1 MDIKSFKEK
10 GVPGPANY
18 FTGTV
23 HVNTLITPE
32 EDINAIMA
40 IVSFDAKARTNW
52 HTHTTGQILAVVEGK
67 GYYQEEGQP
76 KVVINEGDVVK
87 IPKDVKHWHGASP
100 DSEFTHIAINPN
112 TQGGVTVWLEPVT
125 DEEYNG

>member
-23 HVNTLITPE
+23 HVKTLITPE

-52 HTHTTGQILAVVEGK
+52 HTHTSGQILTVVEGK

-87 IPKDVKHWHGASP
+87 IPKNVKHWHGASHESAMRHVAMVP
-100 DSEFTHIAINPN
+100 DRDEDKTE
-112 TQGGVTVWLEPVT
+112 WLEPVT
-125 DEEYNG
+125 DAEYNS

>member
-32 EDINAIMA
+32 EHINAIMA

-52 HTHTTGQILAVVEGK
+52 HTHSTGQILVVVEGK

-87 IPKDVKHWHGASP
+87 IPKNVKHWHGASHESAMRHVAMVP
-100 DSEFTHIAINPN
+100 DRDEDKTE
-112 TQGGVTVWLEPVT
+112 WLEPVT
-125 DEEYNG
+125 DAQYNS